1 MLALFA
7 HIFVPERHRQRAG
20 DVGFAVPAFSEVEY
34 ADGREIEPLL
44 ATNMRNT
51 FVRTRVSTHGHA
63 RFGFSECEVD
73 HEGELLCEF
82 HRVLVETIRQE
93 GWKNIASSVPTG
105 IELLQSLGFAPKVVV
120 VAPSDSGQAISD
132 GVYQVVA
139 DLPTGAAL
147 VMALAAQVGLYT
159 RVGNHMGLLA
169 YRVDRALVA
178 VVP

>member
-1 MLALFA
+1 VLALFA
-7 HIFVPERHRQRAG
+7 HLFVPERHHQRAG
-20 DVGFAVPAFSEVEY
+20 AVGFAVPAFSEIEFEH
-34 ADGREIEPLL
+34 GREIEPLL

-73 HEGELLCEF
+73 HEGYMLCEF
-82 HRVLVETIRQE
+82 YRVLVETIRQE

-105 IELLQSLGFAPKVVV
+105 IDLLRSLGFVPKLVVTPIESAV
-120 VAPSDSGQAISD
+120 DLPD

-139 DLPTGAAL
+139 DLPTDAAL
-147 VMALAAQVGLYT
+147 VMAPAPQVGLYT